1 MPNVGSK
8 SGDTLG
14 IEVEDGC
21 SDPSSSST
29 SSGSGS
35 LRKMVLVLVLGL
47 PIEEIGVL
55 VGSVGGFERGVPTA
69 FIAEYH
75 RPHSPCVGAALV
87 VARTEEEVIPGNDKA
102 CR

>member
-21 SDPSSSST
+21 SASSS

-35 LRKMVLVLVLGL
+35 LRKMVLVLPL

-55 VGSVGGFERGVPTA
+55 VAVVGGFEMGVPTA

-75 RPHSPCVGAALV
+75 RPHSPCVGAAMV
-87 VARTEEEVIPGNDKA
+87 VARTEDEVIPGNVKA